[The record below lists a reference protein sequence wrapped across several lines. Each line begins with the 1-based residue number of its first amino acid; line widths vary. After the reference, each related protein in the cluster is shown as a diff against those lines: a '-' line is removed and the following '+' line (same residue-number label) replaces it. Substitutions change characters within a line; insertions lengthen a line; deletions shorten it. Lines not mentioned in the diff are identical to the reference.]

1 MVSRPLGT
9 IVDLAN
15 RLWPPALAEEWD
27 NPGLAL
33 GSLDAEISRI
43 LLAVDVTPSV
53 LEEARASECQLILT
67 HHPSLFRQAG
77 TLRQDSWPGG
87 LLSRAAEERIA
98 LFSAHTNA
106 DAAEDGVNDALALAL
121 GLSQTHPLHPVK
133 PQDRTGIGRRGIL
146 SRPAPLVQVA
156 HDLARAL
163 PGTAAGILV
172 QGCPDRPIR
181 SVTLCSGSGADFLSD
196 PAVRLSD
203 LYVTSDLKHHEAL
216 DVRSAGE
223 LGLRA
228 PALICV
234 SHWAGESLWLTRAAA
249 AISRETGI
257 ECILSAQRTDP
268 WDFRVGDG
276 DGE

>member
-1 MVSRPLGT
+1 MVSRPLGV

-15 RLWPPALAEEWD
+15 RLWPPALAEDWD

-33 GSLDAEISRI
+33 GALDAEIGRI

-53 LEEARASECQLILT
+53 LEEARSAECQLILT
-67 HHPSLFRQAG
+67 HHPSLFRKVG
-77 TLRQDSWPGG
+77 TLRRDSWPGG
-87 LLSRAAEERIA
+87 LLCRAAEEGIA

-106 DAAEDGVNDALALAL
+106 DAAENGVNDALASVL
-121 GLSQTHPLHPVK
+121 GLAQTHPLHPATLH
-133 PQDRTGIGRRGIL
+133 DRTGIGRQGTL
-146 SRPAPLVQVA
+146 PHPVPLGQVA

-172 QGCPDRPIR
+172 QGSPDRPIR

-216 DVRSAGE
+216 DVRCAGE
-223 LGLRA
+223 LGLPA

-234 SHWAGESLWLTRAAA
+234 SHWAGESLWLTQAAA
-249 AISRETGI
+249 TIARETGI

-268 WDFRVGDG
+268 WDFRVADG